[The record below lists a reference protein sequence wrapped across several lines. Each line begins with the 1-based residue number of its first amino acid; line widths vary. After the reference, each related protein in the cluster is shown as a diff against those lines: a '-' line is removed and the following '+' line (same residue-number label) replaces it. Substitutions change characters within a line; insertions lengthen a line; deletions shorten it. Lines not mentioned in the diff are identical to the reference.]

1 MLKESGQKSVLIH
14 RKSLSKEKKMK
25 TFSFFFF
32 FFYSFPFEPRNLSWK
47 KIIIIIIVIPEPV
60 KHANRIC
67 FISKP
72 GVYQGSQRAWA
83 KAVAGGAPAMC
94 VEPKPSGSS
103 ERSHGAAGAG
113 LCCQPPSMSLE
124 EGVLRAGGG
133 RLSSQLPRGAL
144 GPWEVRSALL
154 AGGDFILLATEHLL
168 CWRNGTEKSPRDIFG
183 AAEHL
188 SLLRHFYFLRCS
200 SFFSPVKPSMGPSFL
215 LLPPGPSLPLLGK
228 E

>member
-103 ERSHGAAGAG
+103 EWSHGAAGAG

-168 CWRNGTEKSPRDIFG
+168 CWRNGTEKSPRHLFG

-188 SLLRHFYFLRCS
+188 S

-215 LLPPGPSLPLLGK
+215 LLPLGPSLPLLGK